1 VREIVKT
8 TFDLP
13 SPLLDQARA
22 LAAKRNVTVKELVIS
37 GLRKVIDES
46 AKPEKPF
53 KLPNASVKGKGLQQG
68 VQRLSAAQLIAFSYE
83 RDNS

>member
-1 VREIVKT
+1 VKT

-13 SPLLDQARA
+13 TPLLDQARA
-22 LAAKRNVTVKELVIS
+22 LAAQRNMTVKELVIS
-37 GLRKVIDES
+37 GLRKVIEES

-53 KLPNASVKGKGLQQG
+53 RLLSASVKGKGLQRG
-68 VQRLSAAQLIAFSYE
+68 VQQLSAAQLITFSYE